1 MSEVEEIKVEEI
13 KEDFSRI
20 IEMLPEGLVSQR
32 LRAAVVKSL
41 QLHREHEGI
50 IEEYKSQIIEQ
61 RRIFTEQL
69 DSIVNSHKPP
79 TAHH

>member
-1 MSEVEEIKVEEI
+1 MSEVDEI

-20 IEMLPEGLVSQR
+20 IEMLPEGPISQR

-41 QLHREHEGI
+41 RLHRKHEDI

-69 DSIVNSHKPP
+69 DSVVNSHKPSA
-79 TAHH
+79 AHH